1 MVWKVS
7 EAMNFPSGLRDLSCK
22 EAARLMSFRRDRE
35 LSASEQEFFTFLNQF
50 LNRFHILIVSPV
62 NPHVLQQTQ
71 RRHCDQHKRAA
82 VT

>member
-35 LSASEQEFFTFLNQF
+35 LSADEQEELRLHLVECLNCQNF
-50 LNRFHILIVSPV
+50 DRQLDVLAELAKRFASGTTVPL
-62 NPHVLQQTQ
+62 
-71 RRHCDQHKRAA
+71 K
-82 VT
+82 